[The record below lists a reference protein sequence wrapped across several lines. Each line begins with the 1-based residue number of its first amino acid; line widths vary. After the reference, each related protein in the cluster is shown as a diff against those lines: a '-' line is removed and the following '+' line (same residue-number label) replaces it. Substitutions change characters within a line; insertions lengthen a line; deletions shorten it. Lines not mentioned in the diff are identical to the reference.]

1 MVTSVNRLD
10 SELLRGYVLHHS
22 SGLDVLASPDKS
34 VDAVMWEPEALLRTL
49 AFLRSEYEYVVVDCP
64 MKPHANAVAMVEA
77 STQVYLVTAR
87 EIGAIRDLSRHV
99 DRFSVTDSPSDK
111 LKVVL
116 NRSTSEFSVNAD
128 QIERAIKLPI
138 AVKLPNKYAE
148 MVRSQN
154 LGKPLALDGD
164 SDVAVQM
171 KKWSASIIG
180 VAAPAD
186 PPQKRGLLSWLKPDA
201 TAPATPAREM

>member
-1 MVTSVNRLD
+1 
-10 SELLRGYVLHHS
+10 
-22 SGLDVLASPDKS
+22 
-34 VDAVMWEPEALLRTL
+34 
-49 AFLRSEYEYVVVDCP
+49 

-77 STQVYLVTAR
+77 STQVYLVTAP

-116 NRSTSEFSVNAD
+116 NRSTREFSVNAD

-186 PPQKRGLLSWLKPDA
+186 PPQKRGLLSWLKPDV
-201 TAPATPAREM
+201 TAAATPAREM